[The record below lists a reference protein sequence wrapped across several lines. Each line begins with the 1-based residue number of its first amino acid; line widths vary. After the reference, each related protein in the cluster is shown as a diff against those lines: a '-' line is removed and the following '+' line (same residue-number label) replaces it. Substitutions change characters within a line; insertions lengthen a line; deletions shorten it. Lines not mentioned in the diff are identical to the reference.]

1 VTKKVYRLFR
11 LTLGF
16 LTIVPAP
23 TGPPLTQADLSRMAG
38 YFPMIGLFCGL
49 ISALFWLILGT
60 LGFSES
66 LKAIFTVVVLVI
78 LTRGFHLDGLADAA
92 DALLS
97 HRSVEEKL
105 AILKD
110 CHLGTFGV
118 AAIVL
123 DLLLKIS
130 LLVEIASKP
139 ETLAVLALF
148 PLWGRL
154 AASVV
159 ATLGRYARPSGG
171 LGQFLVEGAGPSELK
186 LAVIT
191 SLIASLLLGI
201 KGILTIFVALL
212 VGYGL
217 SWLWRRTL
225 GGVTGDLLGATVE
238 IGEIA
243 GLFFWSLG

>member
-1 VTKKVYRLFR
+1 
-11 LTLGF
+11 
-16 LTIVPAP
+16 
-23 TGPPLTQADLSRMAG
+23 LS
-38 YFPMIGLFCGL
+38 L
-49 ISALFWLILGT
+49 
-60 LGFSES
+60 SES
-66 LKAIFTVVVLVI
+66 LRAIITVVSLAV

-105 AILKD
+105 GILKD

-123 DLLLKIS
+123 DLLLKIN
-130 LLVEIASKP
+130 LLTEIMASAGG
-139 ETLAVLALF
+139 LAALALF

-159 ATLGRYARPSGG
+159 AVNGQYARPEGG
-171 LGQFLVEGAGPSELK
+171 LGRRLVEGAGFGEFK
-186 LAVIT
+186 LAVL
-191 SLIASLLLGI
+191 SSLLI
-201 KGILTIFVALL
+201 SL
-212 VGYGL
+212 VGGWPGLLTALWATLVAYFL
-217 SWLWRRTL
+217 SWVWNKSL

-243 GLFFWSLG
+243 ALIFWVAIT

>member
-1 VTKKVYRLFR
+1 
-11 LTLGF
+11 
-16 LTIVPAP
+16 
-23 TGPPLTQADLSRMAG
+23 MAG
-38 YFPMIGLFCGL
+38 YFPLLGLTLGL
-49 ISALFWLILGT
+49 ILALVWLILGA
-60 LGFSES
+60 LS
-66 LKAIFTVVVLVI
+66 LSGSFNAIIVVIALAI
-78 LTRGFHLDGLADAA
+78 LTRGFHLDGLADTA

-130 LLVEIASKP
+130 LITEMMTLTSALVGLI
-139 ETLAVLALF
+139 LAPV
-148 PLWGRL
+148 WGRL

-159 ATLGRYARPSGG
+159 AVKGTYARSSGG
-171 LGQFLVEGAGPSELK
+171 LAHYVVDGAGSAEFR
-186 LAVIT
+186 LAAL
-191 SLIASLLLGI
+191 SGLIISLLAGLTGLITAFGVLALGFFLAYI
-201 KGILTIFVALL
+201 
-212 VGYGL
+212 
-217 SWLWRRTL
+217 WRKAL

-243 GLFFWSLG
+243 ALLIYVLLNAKP